1 MEKSY
6 RYLGYYLLLFIPL
19 IFAAFY
25 RSYIQKF
32 PHFDVTFDKA
42 IHLHA
47 FIASVWVLMLITQPF
62 LILNKKMA
70 LHRALGKFSYIV
82 FPLLI
87 LSFIPGI
94 VKMVKSGNV
103 IYTFFPIADCLTL
116 IMLYS
121 LSVFYKRKAPKHMRF
136 MIGSSLVLLGPTIGR
151 IFPRL
156 FGFGDVAAQTIQ
168 YAIIFSILAGLILL
182 DKKNNKDYGPYVVAV
197 GAFSVHA
204 AVFYVLFASSLF

>member
-25 RSYIQKF
+25 KSYILKF
-32 PHFDVTFDKA
+32 PHFDVSFDNTL
-42 IHLHA
+42 HLHA

-70 LHRALGKFSYIV
+70 LHRVIGRFSYVI

-94 VKMVKSGNV
+94 VKIVSTGDT
-103 IYTFFPIADCLTL
+103 IYTFYPIADCLVL
-116 IMLYS
+116 ILLYS
-121 LSVFYKRKAPKHMRF
+121 LSVFHKKRTPKHMRF

-156 FGFGDVAAQTIQ
+156 FGFGDVATQTIM
-168 YAIIFSILAGLILL
+168 YAIIFVILTGLIFL
-182 DKKNNKDYGPYVVAV
+182 DKKNKKDYGPYMVAV
-197 GAFSVHA
+197 GAFFLHA
-204 AVFYVLFASSLF
+204 AVFYVLFT